1 MDLDTLAALGEFIG
15 GIGGFIAALAVVA
28 SLIFVGMQIRASN
41 RQASVDSYST
51 ITSLWASFTNTAA
64 ANDEAWTVF
73 YQGIRD
79 YDALSDKDQ
88 SRFNFLIGMYFGI
101 QDTIMVHEH
110 LGVWKNP
117 DTYQRA
123 LEESYRI
130 FMMPG
135 VQSWWKRH
143 EGRVFAPRI
152 EEYMV
157 KRAASGRSD
166 NS

>member
-1 MDLDTLAALGEFIG
+1 MDLQTLAALGEFIG
-15 GIGGFIAALAVVA
+15 GIGGFIAAIAVVA

-51 ITSLWASFTNTAA
+51 ITSLWANFANTAV
-64 ANDEAWTVF
+64 ANDEAWTIF

-79 YDALSDKDQ
+79 YDTLSDKDK
-88 SRFNFLIGMYFGI
+88 SRFNFMIGMYFGI

-123 LEESYRI
+123 LDESFRL
-130 FMMPG
+130 FMMSG
-135 VQSWWKRH
+135 VQSWWKQH
-143 EGRVFAPRI
+143 KGRMFAPRI
-152 EEYMV
+152 EEYLAT
-157 KRAASGRSD
+157 RAAAGRED
-166 NS
+166 